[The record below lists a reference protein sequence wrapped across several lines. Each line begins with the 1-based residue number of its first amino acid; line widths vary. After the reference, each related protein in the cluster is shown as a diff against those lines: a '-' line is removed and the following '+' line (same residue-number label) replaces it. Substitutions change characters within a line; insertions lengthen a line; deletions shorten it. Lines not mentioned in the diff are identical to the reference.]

1 MQVAEGSSLD
11 SASVGDPELFLS
23 LAELQARL
31 ARLGRSPKDSGRVVL
46 IVRKGPGGRR
56 ETPGQVT
63 LSVTEGV
70 PGDAWGRRPSPHP
83 QAQIATMQSSV
94 AALIANGQPLTL
106 FGDNLFL
113 DLDLSREN
121 LPAGS
126 RLRIGG
132 AILEVAALPHDG
144 CRKFLSRFG
153 ADALK
158 FVSGKDLRHL
168 NLRGIYL
175 RVVGD
180 GLVRPGDAVDVIE
193 RPSA

>member
-1 MQVAEGSSLD
+1 MLAAERSSLD
-11 SASVGDPELFLS
+11 SSSVGDPELFLS

-56 ETPGQVT
+56 ETPGQVM
-63 LSVTEGV
+63 LSVAQGV
-70 PGDAWGRRPSPHP
+70 PGDAWGRRTSPHP

-113 DLDLSREN
+113 DLDLSQEN

-153 ADALK
+153 VDALK

-175 RVVGD
+175 RVVAD